1 MGYIPVFFDVGGKPC
16 LVVGG
21 GEVAERKVRAL
32 LEAGADVTVVSPTLG
47 EELAAI
53 AHRGEIH
60 HLARRWRRGEMAGFA
75 LVYAATD
82 DALLHREIA
91 AEAGELGVPINV
103 ADTPELCSFIAP
115 AVIRRGDLQIA
126 ISTGGASPALAA
138 RIRRELEPRLGP
150 EYARLLQVMRAA
162 RRRLMA
168 AGTESGE
175 RARKLR
181 ALADSR
187 LRECLAAGND
197 RAVDAILTEH
207 LDATL
212 ANLGLAR
219 HNGGARQDGGAKQ
232 NGRARIDGAG

>member
-1 MGYIPVFFDVGGKPC
+1 MGYIPIFLDVSGKPC

-32 LEAGADVTVVSPTLG
+32 LAAGAEVTIVSPGLG
-47 EELAAI
+47 EALEAI
-53 AHRGEIH
+53 ARRGEVH

-75 LVYAATD
+75 LVYAATG
-82 DALLHREIA
+82 DASLHREIA
-91 AEAGELGVPINV
+91 AEAGELGIPINV

-126 ISTGGASPALAA
+126 ISTSGASPALAA
-138 RIRRELEPRLGP
+138 RIRRELEPRLGL
-150 EYARLLQVMRAA
+150 EYVRLLEVMRAA

-168 AGTESGE
+168 GGTESGE

-181 ALADSR
+181 ALADSQ
-187 LRECLAAGND
+187 LRECLAAGDD
-197 RAVDAILTEH
+197 RAADAILIEH
-207 LDATL
+207 LGATL

-219 HNGGARQDGGAKQ
+219 HDPG
-232 NGRARIDGAG
+232 ARIDGTR

>member
-1 MGYIPVFFDVGGKPC
+1 MGYIPIFLDVSGKPC

-32 LEAGADVTVVSPTLG
+32 LAAGAEVTIVSPGLG
-47 EELAAI
+47 EALEAI
-53 AHRGEIH
+53 ARRGEVY
-60 HLARRWRRGEMAGFA
+60 HLAHRWRRGEMAGFA
-75 LVYAATD
+75 LVYAATG
-82 DALLHREIA
+82 DASLHREIA
-91 AEAGELGVPINV
+91 AEAGELGIPINV

-138 RIRRELEPRLGP
+138 RLRRELEPRLGL
-150 EYARLLQVMRAA
+150 EYVRLLEVMRAA

-168 AGTESGE
+168 GGMESAE

-181 ALADSR
+181 ALADSQ
-187 LRECLAAGND
+187 LRECLAAGDD
-197 RAVDAILTEH
+197 RAADAILIEH
-207 LDATL
+207 LGATL

-219 HNGGARQDGGAKQ
+219 HDDG
-232 NGRARIDGAG
+232 ARIDGTR